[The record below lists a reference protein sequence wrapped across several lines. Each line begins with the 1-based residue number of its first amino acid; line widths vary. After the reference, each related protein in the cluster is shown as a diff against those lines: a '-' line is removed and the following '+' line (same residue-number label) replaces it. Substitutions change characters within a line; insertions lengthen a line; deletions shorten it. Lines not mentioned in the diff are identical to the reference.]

1 MTRDE
6 GLANPWPE
14 NDGITS
20 VSDQVPSPRGGTE
33 FAELHVAQRLLHD
46 RLAGAALP
54 PGLAKEIAGQLAEL
68 NDVLAAY
75 QVPEPD
81 RLDGWRVDLPGR
93 GHALLPPYLID
104 GEDGSTL
111 HGRVT
116 FPRFYLGGNGA
127 VHGGSQPLLF
137 DDVLGRVMNNGQPGV
152 ARTAFL
158 KVNYR
163 RITPIDVELHFEVS
177 RDSVDGRKRW
187 GSGRLYDAAG
197 NLLSECE
204 ALFLQLLPGQQ

>member
-1 MTRDE
+1 
-6 GLANPWPE
+6 
-14 NDGITS
+14 
-20 VSDQVPSPRGGTE
+20 
-33 FAELHVAQRLLHD
+33 
-46 RLAGAALP
+46 
-54 PGLAKEIAGQLAEL
+54 
-68 NDVLAAY
+68 
-75 QVPEPD
+75 
-81 RLDGWRVDLPGR
+81 
-93 GHALLPPYLID
+93 
-104 GEDGSTL
+104 
-111 HGRVT
+111 
-116 FPRFYLGGNGA
+116 
-127 VHGGSQPLLF
+127 
-137 DDVLGRVMNNGQPGV
+137 MNNGQPGV